1 MKGTVRIADGYVEG
15 KFPPRVRAMLLEW
28 WDQHRAELAD
38 NWQLARDKK
47 ELKPIPP
54 LE

>member
-1 MKGTVRIADGYVEG
+1 
-15 KFPPRVRAMLLEW
+15 MLLEW